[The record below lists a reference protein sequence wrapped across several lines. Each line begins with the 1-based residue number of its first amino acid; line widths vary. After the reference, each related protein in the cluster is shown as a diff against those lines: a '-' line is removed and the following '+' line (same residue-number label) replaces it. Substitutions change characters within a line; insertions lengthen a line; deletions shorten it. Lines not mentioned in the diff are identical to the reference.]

1 VQTDAAA
8 WSGGEVTGMTAGDRP
23 AQGRGYGAQAIHRAL
38 QAEILA
44 LDLAPGQ
51 LIDEAS
57 LAERFGVSRSPVREA
72 LVRLA
77 GEGLVSTLPNKGT
90 VVTPVAL
97 DAFPKWID
105 ALDLVQRAVTRLAA
119 ILHGETDL
127 ARIEAADA
135 LFLDRVAAGDVMG
148 MIEANKAFHM
158 EIAAAARNRYLAEA
172 YGRLLDEGRRSLRL
186 YFRSYGD
193 TLPPD
198 LPGSHDRIVAAIR
211 DRDADRAERMAGEH
225 ADEVHQRFVAYMTE
239 RRTRDMAVGRAP
251 RDAGNPASS

>member
-1 VQTDAAA
+1 MAAQDMQ
-8 WSGGEVTGMTAGDRP
+8 G
-23 AQGRGYGAQAIHRAL
+23 QGRGYGAQAIHRAL
-38 QAEILA
+38 RSEILA

-51 LIDEAS
+51 LIDEAGI
-57 LAERFGVSRSPVREA
+57 AERFGVSRSPVREA

-77 GEGLVSTLPNKGT
+77 GEGLVNSLPNKGT

-119 ILHGETDL
+119 LMRSEDEL

-135 LFLDRVAAGDVMG
+135 RFLAAVDASDVMG
-148 MIEANKAFHM
+148 MIDANRTFHM
-158 EIAAAARNRYLAEA
+158 EIAEAGRHRYLTEA
-172 YGRLLDEGRRSLRL
+172 YGRLLDEGRRPLRL

-198 LPGSHDRIVAAIR
+198 LAGAHARIVAAIG
-211 DRDADRAERMAGEH
+211 DRDADRAEQMAAAH
-225 ADEVHQRFVAYMTE
+225 AEEVHQRFVAYMTQ
-239 RRTRDMAVGRAP
+239 RQTRDIAVGAAP
-251 RDAGNPASS
+251 RDTSAP